1 MILETLW
8 RRSSFSG
15 GGDASGGNCVEAAP
29 LPDGRIAF
37 RDSKNP
43 TATMSFARADA
54 HTWIAM
60 IKSCRLG

>member
-1 MILETLW
+1 MINEIAW

-15 GGDASGGNCVEAAP
+15 GGSASGGNCVEAAA

-43 TATMSFARADA
+43 ANGTVFFDRASMNTWLTRIKAATA
-54 HTWIAM
+54 
-60 IKSCRLG
+60 